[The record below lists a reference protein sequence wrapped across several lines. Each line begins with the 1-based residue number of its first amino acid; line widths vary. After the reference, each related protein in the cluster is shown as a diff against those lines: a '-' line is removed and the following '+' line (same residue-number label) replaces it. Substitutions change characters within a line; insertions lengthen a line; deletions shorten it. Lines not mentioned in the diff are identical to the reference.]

1 MIRNFNIRLEDKLY
15 QQLKEL
21 CKGEESTMREYILQT
36 LKERL
41 NQNNLNKLSKDKTSL
56 EGYLNKGQGGTRNY
70 GVKGQGWLIR
80 INFLPLQPRF
90 TLTSNPI
97 EN

>member
-1 MIRNFNIRLEDKLY
+1 MRRNFNIQLEHKLY

-41 NQNNLNKLSKDKTSL
+41 DQEELNKLSKDKSSL
-56 EGYLNKGQGGTRNY
+56 ESYLNKGQGGSRNY
-70 GVKGQGWLIR
+70 GVKGQGW
-80 INFLPLQPRF
+80 
-90 TLTSNPI
+90 
-97 EN
+97 